1 MSRDVK
7 ETSSICPECLKK
19 DKIRKLK
26 AERRQEKDGIYMVKE
41 CPEHGK
47 FRSIISD
54 EPEQYK
60 KFQNY
65 WETGSNKNV
74 ETFNLYDEHKSQTV
88 LTNLFVT
95 NRCELRCAYCF
106 ANSGAE
112 GFIYEP
118 SLKEIERMMK
128 KARNVKPVPS
138 KAIQLTGGEP
148 SVREDLVDIIKMAKR
163 LGFTHIQ
170 VNTNSL
176 KASEDPK
183 VAKEWRKAGCNT
195 IYMSFDGTNKKVNPW
210 LDQNKK
216 AIENFR
222 KAGLGVVLVPT
233 IINGI
238 NDNQLGDI
246 INFAAENV
254 DIVRGVN
261 FQPVSFVGRIEN
273 LEDKEIKEKRISF
286 SEVHRKVEKQTNGQ
300 IKVRDW
306 YPPTFVNPISDL
318 IESLKNEPQ
327 VRFGCS
333 PNCGSATYLI
343 VEDDGLLPITEFVDV
358 ERMMNF
364 LKEKSKSKN
373 ILRKTRLAAS
383 LLRNINKFVDSK
395 KAPKDLS
402 LKRLLVDAIVS
413 GSYEKIGKVQKKTLY
428 IGGMW
433 FQDAWNIDLQRL
445 ERCVIHYAT
454 EDGIIP
460 FCAYN
465 GLGYGAKIRK
475 KYGIP
480 IKEWEK
486 QTGKKMKDDLWKG
499 PKT

>member
-1 MSRDVK
+1 MAK
-7 ETSSICPECLKK
+7 ETETCSVCPECLKRGQIK
-19 DKIRKLK
+19 KLK
-26 AERRQEKDGIYMVKE
+26 AERKQEEGGVYLVKE

-47 FRSIISD
+47 FKSIISD
-54 EPEQYK
+54 EPKQYE

-65 WETGSNKNV
+65 WETGSNKSV
-74 ETFNLYDEHKSQTV
+74 ETFGLYDEHKSQTV

-112 GFIYEP
+112 GFVYEP
-118 SLKEIERMMK
+118 SLKEIEKMMK
-128 KARNVKPVPS
+128 KARSVKPVPS

-163 LGFTHIQ
+163 LGFTHVQ

-176 KASEDPK
+176 KVSENPK
-183 VAKEWRKAGCNT
+183 MAKEWRDAGCNT
-195 IYMSFDGTNKKVNPW
+195 IYMSFDGTTKKTNPW
-210 LDQNKK
+210 LEQNKK

-222 KAGLGVVLVPT
+222 KANLGVVLVPT
-233 IINGI
+233 VINGI
-238 NDNQLGDI
+238 NDDQLGDI
-246 INFAAENV
+246 IKFAADNI

-273 LEDKEIKEKRISF
+273 LKDKEINEKRISF
-286 SEVHRKVEKQTNGQ
+286 SEVHRKIEKQTNGQ
-300 IKVRDW
+300 IKVKDW
-306 YPPTFVNPISDL
+306 YPPAFVNPISDL
-318 IESLKNEPQ
+318 VESLKGEPQ

-343 VEDDGLLPITEFVDV
+343 VEDGKLLPITEFVDV
-358 ERMMNF
+358 EKMMNF
-364 LKEKSKSKN
+364 LKEKSKFKGK
-373 ILRKTRLAAS
+373 LGRVRLTAS
-383 LLRNINKFVDSK
+383 LLKNISSFVDSK
-395 KAPKDLS
+395 KAPKDFS
-402 LKRLLVDAIVS
+402 LKRLLVNAIVY
-413 GSYEKIGKVQKKTLY
+413 GSYEELSKFHKRTLY
-428 IGGMW
+428 VGGMW
-433 FQDAWNIDLQRL
+433 FQDAWNMDFQRL

-454 EDGIIP
+454 EEGIVP
-460 FCAYN
+460 FCTYN

-486 QTGKKMKDDLWKG
+486 QTGRKIKDDLWKG
-499 PKT
+499 KK